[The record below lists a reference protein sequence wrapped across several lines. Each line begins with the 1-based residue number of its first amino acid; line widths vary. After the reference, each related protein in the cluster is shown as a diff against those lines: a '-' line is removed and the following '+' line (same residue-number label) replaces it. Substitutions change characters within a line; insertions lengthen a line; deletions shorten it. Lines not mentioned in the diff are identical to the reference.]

1 MTRGKT
7 AQNIAKALSFLIGLL
22 SRIATFWAKQITW
35 FIDVIG
41 GQNMRCLCLQV
52 ILFASTAIGTSYLQG
67 QISETEGKC
76 SGSRGK
82 VAAIHDDSVAVKND
96 DGALVF
102 RVNADTKIWRGS
114 SIRLNQLHLGDDV
127 IVQCVTNQ
135 SGGATA
141 TDILANFTRWAGTI
155 TAVHPRSI
163 VIVGGGGPGEA
174 TGHVEVLLDVHTTF
188 AQGTP
193 KDLKVG
199 RDVEVS
205 GLDLGHKR
213 VQASALNIWPSK

>member
-1 MTRGKT
+1 
-7 AQNIAKALSFLIGLL
+7 
-22 SRIATFWAKQITW
+22 
-35 FIDVIG
+35 
-41 GQNMRCLCLQV
+41 MRCLCLQV

-135 SGGATA
+135 SGGLPRRIYWLTSLGGRERLQQS
-141 TDILANFTRWAGTI
+141 IP
-155 TAVHPRSI
+155 AVS
-163 VIVGGGGPGEA
+163 
-174 TGHVEVLLDVHTTF
+174 
-188 AQGTP
+188 
-193 KDLKVG
+193 
-199 RDVEVS
+199 
-205 GLDLGHKR
+205 
-213 VQASALNIWPSK
+213 